1 MTDNNRI
8 EREGITYTHLED
20 DIHEFV
26 FTGDSEKGLDEF
38 FELLAD
44 LLKKTPSDAT
54 LRYIVDATKTKGR
67 GSMNEL
73 VRRFRK
79 LEAQFPMRAAG
90 RTAILHD
97 GSLLLTLA
105 NTFVDTLAP
114 NKDRTHFFEKSKRE
128 AAIEWLKSTK

>member
-1 MTDNNRI
+1 MTNPRI
-8 EREGITYTHLED
+8 EREGVIYTLLD
-20 DIHEFV
+20 GDIHEFV
-26 FTGDSEKGLDEF
+26 FTGQGDKGLDEF
-38 FELLAD
+38 FELLVD

-54 LRYIVDATKTKGR
+54 LRYLVDATKSKGR

-79 LEAQFPMRAAG
+79 LESQFPIRAAG

-114 NKDRTHFFEKSKRE
+114 NKDKSHFFEKSKRE
-128 AAIEWLKSTK
+128 DALKWLKNSK